1 LLIEGKTNL
10 YGKLIVV
17 FTNYQ
22 YIYLHSY
29 YTGDETM
36 YTLDRQN
43 LVSKNSTEMPIAEYL
58 SPEKQVWYALQAAVA
73 VVLFTFLAVTT
84 SAVIWW
90 KF

>member
-1 LLIEGKTNL
+1 M
-10 YGKLIVV
+10 
-17 FTNYQ
+17 
-22 YIYLHSY
+22 H
-29 YTGDETM
+29 
-36 YTLDRQN
+36 TLDRQN

>member
-1 LLIEGKTNL
+1 MAGKTNL
-10 YGKLIVV
+10 YRKLIVV

-22 YIYLHSY
+22 YIDLHSY

-43 LVSKNSTEMPIAEYL
+43 LLSKNSTEIPIAEYV
-58 SPEKQVWYALQAAVA
+58 SPERQVWYALQGAVA
-73 VVLFTFLAVTT
+73 ILLFTLLAVTT